1 MLPWQETV
9 YQFLLHQPDQMAD
22 WQLFPVLGHVINMFG
37 SVKNWARTSSGPDRR
52 ITENSMT
59 TRFCLQTPGSW
70 SGPGSGSLARDL
82 DLDLDLYLILDL
94 DLKLHPDLDVV
105 LDLRLCLGLNL
116 SLDLH
121 LDLDLDLDLDLGL
134 GLGLDLSL
142 DLHQDLDLP
151 LDFHLDLDLG
161 LDLVLSLGLGP
172 DLHLDLEHR
181 PGCGGGGGWNVM
193 LWAGQ
198 SYALI
203 GPSSQSGRALCADPR
218 AAVPASSLTTT
229 T

>member
-9 YQFLLHQPDQMAD
+9 YQFLLHQPDQAAD

-52 ITENSMT
+52 ITENSVT

-70 SGPGSGSLARDL
+70 SGPGSGPGPRPGSDL
-82 DLDLDLYLILDL
+82 GLDLDLYLGLDL
-94 DLKLHPDLDVV
+94 DLELHLDLDLV
-105 LDLRLCLGLNL
+105 LDLGLNL
-116 SLDLH
+116 SLDLR
-121 LDLDLDLDLDLGL
+121 
-134 GLGLDLSL
+134 
-142 DLHQDLDLP
+142 
-151 LDFHLDLDLG
+151 LDFHLDLFLDLG
-161 LDLVLSLGLGP
+161 LDLGP